1 MGTSRFFGS
10 GQFGKELPRPE
21 WTVALLCIFGPLVWC
36 IGIAGVVAVFLESPE
51 KGSVGFWLVLAAAL
65 VGSLAAG
72 VLAIGLALIVKYAFS
87 VAVSVK
93 LMERSLRDEV
103 RKEGEAYPSPSALGG
118 ASHEEVVS
126 LLSEI
131 MENTLLDDSE
141 KAAKCQLAKKHRQ
154 QALRREIQALI
165 KAGKYS
171 EAHERLEEFRLRY
184 ADTKQ
189 VGEMES
195 QLSEALR
202 HHEESEIAGITE
214 QVQRYVGLGL
224 WDRAMESAHSLA
236 SQFPENPEAARLP
249 ETIRLE
255 QEAGRRQEQQ
265 RLYREIEHLVSRKH
279 WRQALRAAETLV
291 ENHPSSPEA
300 NRLRGQMDELR
311 RNAAIAERREWET
324 RIAEHVQT
332 GRHREA
338 YDLAVELMEKYPDS
352 PQAEEIR
359 KRIDQ
364 LKARAGL

>member
-1 MGTSRFFGS
+1 
-10 GQFGKELPRPE
+10 
-21 WTVALLCIFGPLVWC
+21 
-36 IGIAGVVAVFLESPE
+36 
-51 KGSVGFWLVLAAAL
+51 
-65 VGSLAAG
+65 
-72 VLAIGLALIVKYAFS
+72 
-87 VAVSVK
+87 
-93 LMERSLRDEV
+93 
-103 RKEGEAYPSPSALGG
+103 
-118 ASHEEVVS
+118 
-126 LLSEI
+126 
-131 MENTLLDDSE
+131 
-141 KAAKCQLAKKHRQ
+141 
-154 QALRREIQALI
+154 
-165 KAGKYS
+165 
-171 EAHERLEEFRLRY
+171 
-184 ADTKQ
+184 
-189 VGEMES
+189 
-195 QLSEALR
+195 
-202 HHEESEIAGITE
+202 
-214 QVQRYVGLGL
+214 
-224 WDRAMESAHSLA
+224 MESAQSLA

-279 WRQALRAAETLV
+279 WRQAFRAAETLV
-291 ENHPSSPEA
+291 ENHPESPEA